1 MKKQSAK
8 TDNRKALP
16 KFLLTLLAAAV
27 FGGILGFGAGWL
39 GHDHLSDVIVSAV
52 VSGVVAAAPWAL
64 LGTCGVSLLLVI
76 WLYTGARRLFSR
88 WDGEDESIMEQA
100 EEKLSWGLLVAS
112 VQAVLGMFL
121 FSAAVMGQDLGVLW
135 SIAIFLFS
143 EFSMIVAQQ
152 KIVDLTRTMNVLG
165 MFLFSAAVMG
175 QDLGV
180 LWSIAIFLFSE
191 FSMIVAQQKI
201 VDLTRTMNPEKRG
214 SVYDSRF
221 QKTWFESCDE
231 AEQKQIGQAAYK
243 AFRTVSG
250 ACGLLWVVLILLGYA
265 FNISILLPVFLLCLL
280 WLVLNVSYCLESIR
294 LGRHCT

>member
-1 MKKQSAK
+1 MKKQCAK

-52 VSGVVAAAPWAL
+52 VRGVVAAAPWAL

-76 WLYTGARRLFSR
+76 WLYTGARRLFTR
-88 WDGEDESIMEQA
+88 WDGEDESVMEQA

-112 VQAVLGMFL
+112 VQTVLGIF
-121 FSAAVMGQDLGVLW
+121 FFPAAVMGQEPGVLW
-135 SIAIFLFS
+135 NIAIFLLS
-143 EFSMIVAQQ
+143 EFSMIVSQQ
-152 KIVDLTRTMNVLG
+152 KIVDLTRN
-165 MFLFSAAVMG
+165 
-175 QDLGV
+175 
-180 LWSIAIFLFSE
+180 
-191 FSMIVAQQKI
+191 
-201 VDLTRTMNPEKRG
+201 MNPEKRG
-214 SVYDSRF
+214 SVYDAKF

-250 ACGLLWVVLILLGYA
+250 TCGLLWVALILLGYA

-280 WLVLNVSYCLESIR
+280 WLVLNISYCLESIR
-294 LGRHCT
+294 LGRHKA

>member
-8 TDNRKALP
+8 SDNRKALP

-52 VSGVVAAAPWAL
+52 VRGVVTAAPWAL
-64 LGTCGVSLLLVI
+64 LGTTIVSLLLVI
-76 WLYTGARRLFSR
+76 WLYTGARRLFSG
-88 WDGEDESIMEQA
+88 WDGEDESVMEQA

-112 VQAVLGMFL
+112 VQTVLGMFL
-121 FSAAVMGQDLGVLW
+121 FSAAVMGQDLGALW
-135 SIAIFLFS
+135 CIAGFL
-143 EFSMIVAQQ
+143 
-152 KIVDLTRTMNVLG
+152 L
-165 MFLFSAAVMG
+165 
-175 QDLGV
+175 
-180 LWSIAIFLFSE
+180 SE

-243 AFRTVSG
+243 AYRTVSG
-250 ACGLLWVVLILLGYA
+250 ACGVLWVVLILLGYA
-265 FNISILLPVFLLCLL
+265 FNVSILLPVFLLCLI
-280 WLVLNVSYCLESIR
+280 WMVLNVSYCLESIR
-294 LGRHCT
+294 LGRRRT